1 MRRHVVM
8 GDIAIPVG
16 VSTTHVVE
24 FSKSDPTV
32 FSLAEVFRVQLSC
45 GTTLEVVLEEDAIIH
60 ALYTD
65 SSFYTLVGQEF
76 CLLFDIMYAK
86 TGTEA
91 VAESFYRVVEK
102 QEMEGKQSLDVLALR
117 SKIDWCLPPVL
128 QCDSAL
134 TEMAHMYIEGDK
146 KRGLKKHYVPV
157 YRDKRSKIV
166 SLIVPR
172 LSIKLK
178 RRLPNFLSC
187 YNFPFIIEPLSNFLK
202 VN

>member
-1 MRRHVVM
+1 M

-16 VSTTHVVE
+16 VSTTHIVE
-24 FSKSDPTV
+24 FSKSDPTM

-91 VAESFYRVVEK
+91 VAESFYRIVEK
-102 QEMEGKQSLDVLALR
+102 QEMEGKQSLNVLALR

-157 YRDKRSKIV
+157 YRDKRS
-166 SLIVPR
+166 
-172 LSIKLK
+172 IKNRFTDCSK
-178 RRLPNFLSC
+178 VVDRIKKTPAK
-187 YNFPFIIEPLSNFLK
+187 FPFLL
-202 VN
+202 